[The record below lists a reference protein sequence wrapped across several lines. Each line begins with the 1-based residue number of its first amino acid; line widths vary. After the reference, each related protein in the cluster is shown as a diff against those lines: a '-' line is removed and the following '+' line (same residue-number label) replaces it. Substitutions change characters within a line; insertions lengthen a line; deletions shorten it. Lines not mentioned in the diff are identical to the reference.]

1 MSTEIVA
8 AVNPFAMAARSESA
22 LAEAGST
29 REAHEVQAM
38 MVIAKRFPRDPV
50 QSTDAILQACS
61 RPTLAENSLYS
72 YSPVSYTHLD
82 VYKRQTVIT
91 FDGGGKELGREVV
104 KGHFIDPETVCCALG
119 IAAVFAGIALT
130 ILFF

>member
-1 MSTEIVA
+1 MKPSVEI
-8 AVNPFAMAARSESA
+8 NDTP
-22 LAEAGST
+22 GT
-29 REAHEVQAM
+29 
-38 MVIAKRFPRDPV
+38 
-50 QSTDAILQACS
+50 
-61 RPTLAENSLYS
+61 
-72 YSPVSYTHLD
+72 
-82 VYKRQTVIT
+82 TVIT

>member
-1 MSTEIVA
+1 MKPLITINDPPGTEI
-8 AVNPFAMAARSESA
+8 
-22 LAEAGST
+22 
-29 REAHEVQAM
+29 
-38 MVIAKRFPRDPV
+38 
-50 QSTDAILQACS
+50 
-61 RPTLAENSLYS
+61 
-72 YSPVSYTHLD
+72 
-82 VYKRQTVIT
+82 IT